1 MKLVERKSEGISG
14 IQTIFGSLAATKQA
28 LNMLNLPRVKICN
41 SSLQSGISFVG
52 LTWIFSIDIDISWN
66 RYFMGNN
73 YQRQT
78 FSSSN
83 CLFIVP
89 ANNNTI

>member
-1 MKLVERKSEGISG
+1 MKLVERKSGGISG
-14 IQTIFGSLAATKQA
+14 IQTIFGSFAATKQA
-28 LNMLNLPRVKICN
+28 LNMLNLPRVKIRN
-41 SSLQSGISFVG
+41 SSLQSGTSFVG

-66 RYFMGNN
+66 RYFMGN

-83 CLFIVP
+83 CLFISP

>member
-52 LTWIFSIDIDISWN
+52 LPWIFSIDIDISWN

-73 YQRQT
+73 YQCQT
-78 FSSSN
+78 FSSY